1 MFISIVNNGKR
12 PQILRQ
18 TQKWANIRT
27 REHTRADAHINT
39 STLQYNL
46 AVQSSISELE
56 MHCAVLS
63 GWTEHSWQQAV
74 CLSADS
80 SISSGW
86 RTDRWRHCRV
96 MSRERKKGWKRLL
109 PLRRSSFQ
117 IEMRDS
123 RSQMGT
129 HDRMAIC
136 SHFSGLVLNS
146 QRSIAS
152 KMFSFKLLWPLL
164 IHCCWTHKT
173 YHHLESTR
181 KKYW

>member
-1 MFISIVNNGKR
+1 MFISVVNNGKR

-27 REHTRADAHINT
+27 REHTRTDARIHT

-96 MSRERKKGWKRLL
+96 MSRGRKKRLKTA
-109 PLRRSSFQ
+109 SSL
-117 IEMRDS
+117 EKEP
-123 RSQMGT
+123 
-129 HDRMAIC
+129 
-136 SHFSGLVLNS
+136 FSNWDEGLAVSNGNTWQDGHLFTLFRFSVKFSEINS
-146 QRSIAS
+146 Q
-152 KMFSFKLLWPLL
+152 
-164 IHCCWTHKT
+164 
-173 YHHLESTR
+173 
-181 KKYW
+181 